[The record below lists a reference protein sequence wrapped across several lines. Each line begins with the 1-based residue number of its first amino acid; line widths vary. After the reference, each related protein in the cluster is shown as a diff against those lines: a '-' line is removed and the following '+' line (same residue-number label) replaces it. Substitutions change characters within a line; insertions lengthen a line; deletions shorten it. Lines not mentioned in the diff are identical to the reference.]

1 MKSLISVSFGEL
13 FLKGANRKQFYN
25 NALSHIFKNI
35 KSIGYDKYYTES
47 AKLYIEADEENFEA
61 IIEQLQKV
69 FGIAYIDIV
78 YRTEKNE
85 EDIFEAIKKS
95 IIDAYGDKEL
105 TFKVQTK
112 RVDKSF
118 KYQSPEFNML
128 MGDKILDEFS
138 NLKVDIHNP
147 DFKVFIDIKNN
158 AYIYSKRYAG
168 LGGLPIG
175 SSGNGLLMLSGGIDS
190 PVAGYLMA
198 KRGMKVNALH
208 FHSYP
213 YTSLKAKQKA
223 VDLAEI
229 MSDYTGPMNLFMIN
243 LAEIYKAIATNC
255 DRRETTILSRRFMVR
270 IAEKLSEKY
279 EYKALI
285 TGDSL
290 GQVASQTLE
299 SLSVVEE
306 ATSLPL
312 LRPLIAMDKKDI
324 VDLSKDIGS
333 YEKSIEPFD
342 DCCSI
347 FAPDN
352 PLTKPKLH
360 YIKMSEEK
368 LDIDK
373 LVDEALDT
381 IEIIRI

>member
-1 MKSLISVSFGEL
+1 MKPLIAVSFGEL
-13 FLKGANRKQFYN
+13 FLKGANRKQFYD
-25 NALSHIFKNI
+25 NALSHILKNI
-35 KSIGYDKYYTES
+35 KSIGYDRYYGES
-47 AKLYIEADEENFEA
+47 AKLYIEADEEKFDK

-78 YRTEKNE
+78 YRTEKNID
-85 EDIFEAIKKS
+85 DIFDTVKKS
-95 IIDAYGDKEL
+95 IEDAYANEKL

-118 KYQSPEFNML
+118 DYKSPEFNVII
-128 MGDKILDEFS
+128 GDKILDNFD
-138 NLKVDIHNP
+138 NLKVDVHNP
-147 DFKVFIDIKNN
+147 DFKVYIEIKNN
-158 AYIYSKRYAG
+158 VYIYTKRYKG

-175 SSGNGLLMLSGGIDS
+175 SSGEGLLMLSGGIDS

-198 KRGMKVNALH
+198 KRGMKVHALH

-213 YTSLKAKQKA
+213 YTSLQAKQKA
-223 VDLAEI
+223 TDLAQI
-229 MSDYTGPMNLFMIN
+229 MSDYTGPMNLYMVNIS
-243 LAEIYKAIATNC
+243 EIYKEIATNC

-270 IAEKLSEKY
+270 IAEKLSEQHGY
-279 EYKALI
+279 QALI

-290 GQVASQTLE
+290 GQVASQTIE

-306 ATSLPL
+306 ATKLPIF
-312 LRPLIAMDKKDI
+312 RPLIAMDKKDI
-324 VDLSKDIGS
+324 VDLSKEIGS

-360 YIKMSEEK
+360 YMKMSEEK
-368 LDIDK
+368 LDVDR
-373 LVDEALDT
+373 LVDEALET
-381 IEIIRI
+381 IEIIKI

>member
-1 MKSLISVSFGEL
+1 MKALISVSFGEL

-95 IIDAYGDKEL
+95 LIDAYGDEEL
-105 TFKVQTK
+105 TFKVHTK

-128 MGDKILDEFS
+128 MGDKILDEFP

-213 YTSLKAKQKA
+213 YTSLKAKRKA

-229 MSDYTGPMNLFMIN
+229 MSDYTGPMNLFMVN

-324 VDLSKDIGS
+324 VDLSKEIGS